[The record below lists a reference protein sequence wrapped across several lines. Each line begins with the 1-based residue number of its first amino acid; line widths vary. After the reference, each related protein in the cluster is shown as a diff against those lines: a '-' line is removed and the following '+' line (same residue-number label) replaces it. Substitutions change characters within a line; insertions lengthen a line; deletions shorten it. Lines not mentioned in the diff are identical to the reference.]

1 MKLSRNGGISTSV
14 SDLQIRWLGV
24 LLRVGEEFS
33 GVGGFVFSGRVGET
47 FLPSPVLLVMCPG
60 FYEITWIMFSTQLRN
75 SSNKNQIKWSSDER
89 VMQFTKPVVF
99 SSREFGPAYQLG
111 FGDSPETSSLL
122 CWVLCSSYCCCVVH
136 VQLPFSELR
145 RAVYDLFLVS
155 SDGCSNL
162 SLSVFAAFGV
172 RFASREAAF
181 LNLLWVMGETI
192 RRESLMFGY
201 VIPAPVLNLLV
212 HNGGLIHSLI
222 VGLEE
227 QHQNVALTAPDFC
240 YGVLEAQFPT
250 TGGGWRIEFLR
261 LRFAKLSGDGIN
273 HLEQR

>member
-47 FLPSPVLLVMCPG
+47 FLPSPVLLVMCPALDNG
-60 FYEITWIMFSTQLRN
+60 NIKSHSASLDDPFNPSQFQKCRLASRIISNTQLN
-75 SSNKNQIKWSSDER
+75 
-89 VMQFTKPVVF
+89 
-99 SSREFGPAYQLG
+99 
-111 FGDSPETSSLL
+111 
-122 CWVLCSSYCCCVVH
+122 YCCCVVH
-136 VQLPFSELR
+136 VPLPFSELR